1 MLILKNTNLRIVFY
15 ILLLFLLLIP
25 WLNTNIGF
33 NQNAGVVSQ
42 EDVTFYEINPCKVSL
57 FEFLISNPKS
67 IYQNHFHFRFNNY
80 SSISCFGRVSGLTV
94 IDSDFFI
101 SVGTNTFINIIFQG
115 LISLLFFQF
124 IKKNK
129 STNFDKNKIKNIR
142 KNLSILLTVYLF
154 YFSVF
159 SEKRFYEKQL
169 YYVDFDDNFYKVLVF
184 LLLYF
189 IIYNLIDIAESRS
202 DNILNFLPFLFIFQS
217 VISGTNITLFSSIF
231 IYFGIISIIKKESLN
246 KFNKAMLFLS
256 AIWVVNS
263 TESFYFEPGKFRG
276 FTSSIYE
283 FNASIYW
290 CIYFS
295 LLVNGI
301 WYLFKTKSN
310 KFKFEKFINN
320 ASLTSLALLILGYL
334 GANLPLMNF
343 LNYYYFGQQ
352 KFGITRNN
360 PFEFDSWAEK
370 LSWRGFYTS
379 AETIG
384 EFYGLCVILILYSYS
399 RKKSLNKIETIGLV
413 ASLFGIYFSNNR
425 TSMLLAFLFSI
436 YLLIE
441 NKSYKRTATLL
452 LSFSG
457 IMLLT
462 YLAGVDDLTY
472 EFDFITTRIFINTNA
487 YSFEGINS
495 SFSRWLN
502 TNYGSQGFLTGLFS
516 IFSFIG
522 YFLNRSQRWG
532 IFFARY
538 NPTYME
544 SILGSGPLSLGQ
556 VYGETPI
563 GETESFLLPHS
574 SLLSFVVYFGFLGMT
589 GLILLLIFKYFN
601 NKNSISTLG
610 KMIILFLLINFLK
623 NDLVNYFAPFAM
635 YFVLMIGILNYNN
648 HSFFKI
654 SSTSSYENTRGKA
667 KENQQ

>member
-1 MLILKNTNLRIVFY
+1 MLKLENINYKTALY
-15 ILLLFLLLIP
+15 ILITFLLLIP
-25 WLNTNIGF
+25 WLNTSIDF
-33 NQNAGVVSQ
+33 DQNAGIVSQ

-57 FEFLISNPKS
+57 YEFLRSNPNS

-101 SVGTNTFINIIFQG
+101 SIGTNTFINIIFQG
-115 LISLLFFQF
+115 LICLLFFQF
-124 IKKNK
+124 IKRNK
-129 STNFDKNKIKNIR
+129 TPITNENKVTNLIKNIG
-142 KNLSILLTVYLF
+142 ILITTYLF

-159 SEKRFYEKQL
+159 SEKRYYEKQL
-169 YYVDFDDNFYKVLVF
+169 YYVDFDDTFYKALIF
-184 LLLYF
+184 LLLYL
-189 IIYNLIDIAESRS
+189 IIYNLIDIAEKRS
-202 DNILNFLPFLFIFQS
+202 DNILNFLPFLFIFHS
-217 VISGTNITLFSSIF
+217 AISGTNITLFSSIF
-231 IYFGIISIIKKESLN
+231 IYFGIVSIIKKQSLK
-246 KFNKAMLFLS
+246 KFNKIMTLLS
-256 AIWVVNS
+256 VIWVVNS

-283 FNASIYW
+283 FNASIFW
-290 CIYFS
+290 CIYFT
-295 LLVNGI
+295 LLINGI
-301 WYLFKTKSN
+301 WYVFKIKSN

-334 GANLPLMNF
+334 GANLPLINF
-343 LNYYYFGQQ
+343 FNYYYFGQQ
-352 KFGITRNN
+352 KFGIKRTN

-384 EFYGLCVILILYSYS
+384 EFYGLCIILILYSYS
-399 RKKSLNKIETIGLV
+399 RKKVINKIEIVGFV
-413 ASLFGIYFSNNR
+413 ASLLGIYFSNNR
-425 TSMLLAFLFSI
+425 TSMLIAFLFSI

-441 NKSYKRTATLL
+441 YKSYKRNATIL
-452 LSFSG
+452 LSFFG
-457 IMLLT
+457 IILLI

-472 EFDFITTRIFINTNA
+472 ELDFITTRISINTNS
-487 YSFEGINS
+487 YSYEGINS

-502 TNYGSQGFLTGLFS
+502 TNYGSKDFLSGLFG

-563 GETESFLLPHS
+563 GDTETFLLPHS
-574 SLLSFVVYFGFLGMT
+574 SLLSFLVYFGFFGVIVLF
-589 GLILLLIFKYFN
+589 LLFIYKYLN
-601 NKNSISTLG
+601 NINSITTLG
-610 KMIILFLLINFLK
+610 KMIILFIFINFLK
-623 NDLVNYFAPFAM
+623 NDLANYFAPFTI
-635 YFVLMIGILNYNN
+635 YLVFMIGILNYNN
-648 HSFFKI
+648 HSLFKI
-654 SSTSSYENTRGKA
+654 SPVSSDKDT
-667 KENQQ
+667 

>member
-1 MLILKNTNLRIVFY
+1 MLKLENINYKTALY
-15 ILLLFLLLIP
+15 ILITFLLLIP
-25 WLNTNIGF
+25 WLNTSIDF
-33 NQNAGVVSQ
+33 DQNAGIVSQ

-57 FEFLISNPKS
+57 YEFLRSNPNS

-101 SVGTNTFINIIFQG
+101 SIGTNTFINIIFQG
-115 LISLLFFQF
+115 LICLLFFQF
-124 IKKNK
+124 IKRNK
-129 STNFDKNKIKNIR
+129 TPITNENKVTNLIKNIG
-142 KNLSILLTVYLF
+142 ILITTYLF

-169 YYVDFDDNFYKVLVF
+169 YYVDFDDTFYKALIF
-184 LLLYF
+184 LLLYL
-189 IIYNLIDIAESRS
+189 IIYNLIDIAEKRS
-202 DNILNFLPFLFIFQS
+202 DNILNFLPFLFIFHS
-217 VISGTNITLFSSIF
+217 AISGTNITLFSSIF
-231 IYFGIISIIKKESLN
+231 IYFGIVSIIKKQSLK
-246 KFNKAMLFLS
+246 KFNKIMTLLS
-256 AIWVVNS
+256 VIWVVNS

-283 FNASIYW
+283 FNASIFW
-290 CIYFS
+290 CIYFT
-295 LLVNGI
+295 LLINGI
-301 WYLFKTKSN
+301 WYVFKIKSN

-334 GANLPLMNF
+334 GANLPLINF
-343 LNYYYFGQQ
+343 FNYYYFGQQ
-352 KFGITRNN
+352 KFGIKRTN

-384 EFYGLCVILILYSYS
+384 EFYGLCIILILYSYS
-399 RKKSLNKIETIGLV
+399 RKKVINKIEIVGFV
-413 ASLFGIYFSNNR
+413 ASLLGIYFSNNR
-425 TSMLLAFLFSI
+425 TSMLIAFLFSI

-441 NKSYKRTATLL
+441 YKSYKRNATIL
-452 LSFSG
+452 LSFFG
-457 IMLLT
+457 IILLI

-472 EFDFITTRIFINTNA
+472 ELDFITTRISINTNS
-487 YSFEGINS
+487 YSYEGINS

-502 TNYGSQGFLTGLFS
+502 TNYGSKDFLSGLFG

-563 GETESFLLPHS
+563 GDTETFLLPHS
-574 SLLSFVVYFGFLGMT
+574 SLLSFLVYFGFFGVIVLF
-589 GLILLLIFKYFN
+589 LLFIYKYLN
-601 NKNSISTLG
+601 NINSITTLG
-610 KMIILFLLINFLK
+610 KMIVLFIFINFLK
-623 NDLVNYFAPFAM
+623 NDLANYFAPFTI
-635 YFVLMIGILNYNN
+635 YLVFMIGILNYNN
-648 HSFFKI
+648 HSLFKI
-654 SSTSSYENTRGKA
+654 SPVSSDKDT
-667 KENQQ
+667 